1 MKNPTNN
8 WIAVICVVCC
18 VGLTVYIF
26 SASRADSGLR
36 MAALVS
42 STSIAAGLIAIA
54 STLLTGKDVTKA
66 EDLPPG
72 SSLQQTSNLVTT
84 TPPTPNP
91 PPAPNPASH
100 IGGGV
105 S

>member
-1 MKNPTNN
+1 MKSPTNN
-8 WIAVICVVCC
+8 WIAVVCIVSCVA
-18 VGLTVYIF
+18 LTVFIF
-26 SASRADSGLR
+26 SASRSDSGLR

-72 SSLQQTSNLVTT
+72 SSLQQTTT
-84 TPPTPNP
+84 LSAKTPPDPI
-91 PPAPNPASH
+91 PASNPASPE
-100 IGGGV
+100 V
-105 S
+105 KP